1 MIHNFELFTF
11 TGWGVLVFF
20 DTEEHPFT
28 RSDLAQI
35 PRLGAQ
41 WKIIFD
47 AKFGGFDDEFS
58 QGLLLDDGGEDNVRF
73 QLSFKSSKIRLSMW
87 DGGGLR
93 VTVVGDQIA
102 KVGEWTRF
110 EMTHKEEEDGKYFLF
125 MSVDGKVVG
134 KEEVAIPRK
143 MELADVH
150 VSSFAGVGGIQRGIL
165 RRLVVLQK

>member
-1 MIHNFELFTF
+1 MFTF

-73 QLSFKSSKIRLSMW
+73 QLSFKSSKIRLTMW
-87 DGGGLR
+87 DEDESE
-93 VTVVGDQIA
+93 VTVESDQIA
-102 KVGEWTRF
+102 IGEWTRI
-110 EMTHKEEEDGKYFLF
+110 EITHEEEEDGKYFLF
-125 MSVDGKVVG
+125 MSVEGKVVG
-134 KEEVAIPRK
+134 KEEVSIPRK

-150 VSSFAGVGGIQRGIL
+150 VSSFAGVGCIQRGIL
-165 RRLVVLQK
+165 RRLVVLEK